1 MTLHSLQGRKL
12 PLVLAALLFAGGNF
26 AFFLAYRS
34 GAHTRREALEAR
46 RDELKRTVEAGEAEA
61 ERVAAQK
68 DRLGDVSSAIE
79 KFYGQRV
86 GTEREGL
93 APMVAEIHAILKEAG
108 VAAPQISYTTAVVA
122 KLPLEQ
128 MRIAFTVRCDY
139 PRFKQ
144 LLRGFEASRQW
155 IVVKGIAINRDGERP
170 GSVQVQL
177 DLVTY
182 FSEGAG
188 VPEKPADGTAQ
199 GAVAARKAG

>member
-1 MTLHSLQGRKL
+1 VTLSSLKGRKL

-26 AFFLAYRS
+26 AFFFAYRS

-46 RDELKRTVEAGEAEA
+46 RDDLKRSVEAGEAEA
-61 ERVAAQK
+61 TRVAGQK
-68 DRLGDVSSAIE
+68 DRLGGVSSAIE
-79 KFYGQRV
+79 KFYGQRI
-86 GTEREGL
+86 GTERENL

-108 VAAPQISYTTAVVA
+108 VAAPQISYSTSVLP

-144 LLRGFEASRQW
+144 LLRGFEASKQW
-155 IVVKGIAINRDGERP
+155 IVVKGIAINRDGDRA

-182 FSEGAG
+182 FSETPGS
-188 VPEKPADGTAQ
+188 PEQPADGT
-199 GAVAARKAG
+199 GSGVVPARKTG

>member
-1 MTLHSLQGRKL
+1 MTLHALQGRKL

-61 ERVAAQK
+61 ARVAAQK
-68 DRLGDVSSAIE
+68 DRLGGVSSAIE

-86 GTEREGL
+86 GAEREGL

-108 VAAPQISYTTAVVA
+108 VAAPQISYTMAAVA

-155 IVVKGIAINRDGERP
+155 IVVKGIAINRDGDRP

-188 VPEKPADGTAQ
+188 APEKPADGTAQ